1 MASTCL
7 RVSQGLIPSFRGI
20 VRRKYLSANS
30 VGAVRNVST
39 SADEKAAPPP
49 AELSENERKLSSEI
63 ESLSK
68 DVETF
73 KEKISDL
80 DDKYKRSLAD
90 TENMRKRLTKQI
102 EDAKLFGIQGFCKD
116 LLTVSDILQ
125 KATECV
131 PAEELK
137 TNSPLKNLYEGLTMT
152 EAELQKVFK
161 RHGLVPVSPLGEKF
175 NPNHH
180 EALFEQPVE
189 GKEPGTVIAVTK
201 IGYKLH
207 ERIVRP
213 AMVGVA
219 K

>member
-7 RVSQGLIPSFRGI
+7 RVSQGLIPNIRGI
-20 VRRKYLSANS
+20 VRRNYLNHGS
-30 VGAVRNVST
+30 VSAVRHLST
-39 SADEKAAPPP
+39 PADEKATAP
-49 AELSENERKLSSEI
+49 ELSENEKKLVAEI
-63 ESLSK
+63 ESLNK
-68 DVETF
+68 DVENY
-73 KEKISDL
+73 KEKCSDL

-116 LLTVSDILQ
+116 LLSVSDILQ

-131 PAEELK
+131 PADQVK
-137 TNSPLKNLYEGLTMT
+137 TNSHLKNLYEGLTMT

-161 RHGLVPVSPLGEKF
+161 RHGLAQVSPLGEKF